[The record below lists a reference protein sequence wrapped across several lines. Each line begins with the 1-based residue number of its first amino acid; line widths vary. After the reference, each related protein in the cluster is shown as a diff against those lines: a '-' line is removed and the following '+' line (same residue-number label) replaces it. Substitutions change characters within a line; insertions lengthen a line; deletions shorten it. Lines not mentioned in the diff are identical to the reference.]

1 MIISMDAIKIADY
14 AAQKLSLFSPDF
26 NPENFY
32 WAVNSK
38 TEDHYLLAEAI
49 DFVPEGITIPDINA
63 SDKEWA
69 ALYDSLLGQVWS
81 VEI

>member
-1 MIISMDAIKIADY
+1 MIISMDAIKIANY

-26 NPENFY
+26 RPENFY

-63 SDKEWA
+63 SDKEWG
-69 ALYDSLLGQVWS
+69 ALYFYLLGQVWS